1 MIEEKEEFFN
11 EIKLI
16 QDLAINIVLSNIE
29 KYNSSEDVLKD
40 ATYETI
46 YRMMELID
54 GYRNKNIK
62 YNICNVNSG
71 RSVNENIELHDLCEE
86 YLQCTDI

>member
-11 EIKLI
+11 EIKSI

-40 ATYETI
+40 ATYEII
-46 YRMMELID
+46 YRIMELID

-62 YNICNVNSG
+62 YNICNVRSG
-71 RSVNENIELHDLCEE
+71 RNVNENIELHDLCEE

>member
-16 QDLAINIVLSNIE
+16 QDFAINIVLSNIE
-29 KYNSSEDVLKD
+29 KYSSSEDVLKD

-62 YNICNVNSG
+62 YNISNVKSG